1 MRILLALIVVA
12 ALLGGAWMFR
22 DRIPGLGG
30 GEPEVVAVSPEA
42 ADQAEE
48 KLERLRSSGDTVHLT
63 EVEFTSYLRYR
74 APLQIA
80 DQVESVQVDFE
91 GEKVTVSGRL
101 PTDRLPDSRQVR
113 AIRAYLPDTA
123 DVRVDGGL
131 RTLSPGRAALQV
143 DGVSFAKVPVPSEVY
158 ADALKSLGR
167 RDEPGLGANE
177 YAFPLPPGVGSARVE
192 AGRLVL
198 APAGGESRS

>member
-1 MRILLALIVVA
+1 MRILLALIGLA
-12 ALLGGAWMFR
+12 ALLGGAWYFR
-22 DRIPGLGG
+22 DRIPGLAK
-30 GEPEVVAVSPEA
+30 EPEVVAVSPAA

-48 KLERLRSSGDTVHLT
+48 KLERLRSSGDTVHLN

-80 DQVESVQVDFE
+80 EQVESVQVDFE

-131 RTLSPGRAALQV
+131 RALSPGRAALQV
-143 DGVSFAKVPVPSEVY
+143 DGVSFAKVPVPAEVY

-167 RDEPGLGANE
+167 RDEPGLAPNE
-177 YAFPLPPGVGSARVE
+177 YPFPLPPGVGSARVE
-192 AGRLVL
+192 GGMLVL
-198 APAGGESRS
+198 AP